1 MTEIWIR
8 AERDSASDDSLL
20 ISRYLVED
28 GSEVRSG
35 TAIAEVEGS
44 KSLFEI
50 VSSDS
55 GAIYLFAD
63 EGSHVEI
70 GQAIACVC
78 TAGEQRPTEAPQPLP
93 SSDVTTDTAHPGRFS
108 DAAWTLV
115 TTSGIDP
122 ATVLPEN
129 DFVTESD
136 VREHI
141 RGVSGSGTHGKTPV
155 RIALLGGSFGA
166 SLAFDA
172 CAGTSQQRIVGVF
185 DDHQNMLESFGVPLL
200 GDLGVDID
208 SQFRANTF
216 DACVI
221 TVQADMAAR
230 RRLFDLCQELSIPLA
245 TIIHP
250 RASVSQLATI
260 GPGCLI
266 LDTSRVGPFAVL
278 EENVFVSGA
287 VSIDHHCHVG
297 RNTTFGPGVL
307 LSGGVVVG
315 EACNFGTSIG
325 VESHIRIGSN
335 CSITSGSLIQR
346 DVPDNSVAKVASQ
359 VAVRPRNR

>member
-1 MTEIWIR
+1 MAEIWIR

-20 ISRYLVED
+20 VSRYLVED

-35 TAIAEVEGS
+35 TAIVEVEGS

-50 VSSDS
+50 LSPDS
-55 GAIYLFAD
+55 GTIYLFA
-63 EGSHVEI
+63 EEEIHVEI

-78 TAGEQRPTEAPQPLP
+78 TAGEQRPAEAPQPSP
-93 SSDVTTDTAHPGRFS
+93 SSDLSTDTAHPGRFS

-122 ATVLPEN
+122 VTILPEN
-129 DFVTESD
+129 DFVTEAD
-136 VREHI
+136 VRQHI
-141 RGVSGSGTHGKTPV
+141 RGFSGSGTHGKTPV

-200 GDLGVDID
+200 GDLGADID

-297 RNTTFGPGVL
+297 RNVTFGPGVF
-307 LSGGVVVG
+307 LSGGVTVG
-315 EACNFGTSIG
+315 EDCNFGTSIG
-325 VESHIRIGSN
+325 VESHVTIGSN
-335 CSITSGSLIQR
+335 STITSGSILHSDIF
-346 DVPDNSVAKVASQ
+346 PDHVTKLPWSTVD
-359 VAVRPRNR
+359 RPKH